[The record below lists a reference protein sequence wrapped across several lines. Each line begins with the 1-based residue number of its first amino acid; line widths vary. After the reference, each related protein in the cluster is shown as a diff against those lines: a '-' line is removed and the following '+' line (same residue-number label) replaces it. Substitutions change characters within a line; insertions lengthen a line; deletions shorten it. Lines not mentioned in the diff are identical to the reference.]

1 MSDFNAKTIFRAR
14 PDDINKAIGESV
26 RLCLDILDS
35 NTEVIDM
42 KGE

>member
-1 MSDFNAKTIFRAR
+1 MQNHIKGST
-14 PDDINKAIGESV
+14 DDINKAIGESV

-35 NTEVIDM
+35 NTQVVDM